1 MKTRRLHILGL
12 HNPTACPYT
21 SRSVKTIMAQNKAN
35 PDQISVVDLASITS
49 ADAMKNGK
57 EVTINNFIEFAKK
70 KIKET
75 INTEN
80 ESKEMTD
87 SKLFEVNFVIDFNL
101 GFSQLDIN
109 SAQAIHDALSKEFP
123 NVAFNY
129 LLVGGGGNSYDQPTP
144 ISAGTIKS
152 IQADGRL
159 KLIDKTKLA
168 KGQYEVAFN
177 ESLKKSVKKPA
188 QAEIAVAVA
197 VSDADVDV
205 QPRRPSGLILGG
217 IFSPK
222 AGNPGD
228 HLASPL
234 PSPSFFHIAASPGGS
249 ESSVTSV
256 ESCLSPLVIS
266 PAISPV
272 TSPSSR

>member
-1 MKTRRLHILGL
+1 
-12 HNPTACPYT
+12 
-21 SRSVKTIMAQNKAN
+21 MAQNKAN

-87 SKLFEVNFVIDFNL
+87 SKLFEVNFVMSDFNL

-129 LLVGGGGNSYDQPTP
+129 LLVGGGGNSYDQPAFP
-144 ISAGTIKS
+144 ISRR
-152 IQADGRL
+152 DH
-159 KLIDKTKLA
+159 
-168 KGQYEVAFN
+168 
-177 ESLKKSVKKPA
+177 KK
-188 QAEIAVAVA
+188 
-197 VSDADVDV
+197 
-205 QPRRPSGLILGG
+205 
-217 IFSPK
+217 
-222 AGNPGD
+222 
-228 HLASPL
+228 H
-234 PSPSFFHIAASPGGS
+234 
-249 ESSVTSV
+249 TS
-256 ESCLSPLVIS
+256 
-266 PAISPV
+266 
-272 TSPSSR
+272 